1 MVYVLKDF
9 PIVSVQSLSHMHHSI
24 GTAIGIA
31 EMADRSNAR
40 KKDNYFQ
47 PVHFEWPDGSGTP
60 KYAGDAYDWWF
71 DYQYQCVR
79 CTLRLD
85 DGVRGQQMWASP
97 VAANGEFRSI
107 ALLRVEPYPRAPR
120 IDKYQP
126 KEAAVPVQPL
136 EDRVLIKLDPQPTV
150 SAGGIA
156 LPNTQEKDQTT
167 GEVLAVGPGR
177 RNDRGDLVPMT
188 VQVGQRVLF
197 SKYGGLRVEQAGE
210 DVVVMREHELFAV
223 LTGAVD

>member
-9 PIVSVQSLSHMHHSI
+9 PILRAAHLHHMPDVFHRIDIAEHARLSGSKYPNYLHPVTLGFGADPLRDPAPMV
-24 GTAIGIA
+24 GTACG
-31 EMADRSNAR
+31 
-40 KKDNYFQ
+40 
-47 PVHFEWPDGSGTP
+47 
-60 KYAGDAYDWWF
+60 WWF
-71 DYQYQCVR
+71 DYHSQCVR
-79 CTLRLD
+79 CTITIDRIDPAAVLY
-85 DGVRGQQMWASP
+85 ASP
-97 VAANGEFRSI
+97 VAARGEFRSI
-107 ALLRVEPYPRAPR
+107 ALLEEEPYPGAPR
-120 IDKYQP
+120 IDNYQP
-126 KEAAVPVQPL
+126 KEPAVPVQPL

-156 LPNTQEKDQTT
+156 LPSTQEKDQTT

-223 LTGAVD
+223 LTK